1 MNERTEA
8 MQRCHPD
15 SVKASRIAGCITNG
29 ILILIAVL
37 YLILANWKD
46 WTLIPGWIGLGIFI
60 CTFIWYTWVEPPI
73 SYRIFAYQVRE
84 DELEV
89 HSGWIVRTETLVPMT
104 RVQHVELERGPL
116 LRKYNLAQVKVVTAA
131 TSHLIHALKLEEAQ
145 QLKEQI
151 GHLAKVV
158 EHDE

>member
-1 MNERTEA
+1 MNEQPES

-15 SVKASRIAGCITNG
+15 SVKASRITGGITNS
-29 ILILIAVL
+29 ILLLVAAL
-37 YLILANWKD
+37 YLVLAYSKD
-46 WTLIPGWIGLGIFI
+46 WTLIPGWIGIGIFS
-60 CTFIWYTWVEPPI
+60 CTFIWYTWVEPQI